1 MGELSFVPSGYVDL
15 SNKGV
20 AQTKVLLALS
30 AIGTIPAKGSKT
42 FQLADNI
49 ENYDVLFVTTSNNN
63 AKFRL
68 CTQDYRT
75 LVEAT
80 SMSTNLCSMAFKTMT
95 NTWVGFISRYS
106 GLYSDNLYNTSGNIV
121 RVSNTDTTSLTT
133 LTVKIVGMKF

>member
-1 MGELSFVPSGYVDL
+1 MSELNATPSGYVDL

-20 AQTKVLLALS
+20 AQTKVLLSLS
-30 AIGTIPAKGSKT
+30 AIDTIPAKGSKT

-63 AKFRL
+63 AKFSL
-68 CTQDYRT
+68 YTQDYRT

-80 SMSTNLCSMAFKTMT
+80 SISANLCSMAFKTIA
-95 NTWVGFISRYS
+95 NTWGGFISRYS

-133 LTVKIVGMKF
+133 LTVQIVGMKF